1 MRKKL
6 ITFTGGAALLLMHAW
21 SQAAT
26 DLPPS
31 AKVDMGRWKKSVLN
45 LLIRNGARNKSLTA

>member
-6 ITFTGGAALLLMHAW
+6 ITFTGGAALLLIHAW

-31 AKVDMGRWKKSVLN
+31 AMTIIFLP
-45 LLIRNGARNKSLTA
+45 LTSTRIAILTC